1 MHTQGTKLKRLSEKP
16 PTRLSMLPR
25 DSQSSQSS
33 FKLRLPSAGGGSG
46 TSGTNTT
53 NTTRS
58 IPRPSVT
65 NDKGSRKSN
74 PIRATHLAKPS
85 MLPAKS
91 LQHNGNNMP
100 NSKMTQQ
107 RQSAAAL
114 EGVPKS
120 KLASPGPRRKSTYTM
135 AAKPKSSST
144 SAALSLST
152 SLVSTGS
159 PSVQQSTPLKQ
170 GEKVVDCTPKRR
182 STADRVRP
190 TFRWV

>member
-16 PTRLSMLPR
+16 PTRLSMLPK

-33 FKLRLPSAGGGSG
+33 LKLRLPSAGGGSG
-46 TSGTNTT
+46 TSGTKTT

-58 IPRPSVT
+58 IPRPSAT
-65 NDKGSRKSN
+65 NDKGSRKPN

-91 LQHNGNNMP
+91 LQHNGNN
-100 NSKMTQQ
+100 SKMTQQ
-107 RQSAAAL
+107 RQSTATL
-114 EGVPKS
+114 EGVSKS
-120 KLASPGPRRKSTYTM
+120 KLASPGPRRKNTYTM

-144 SAALSLST
+144 SAALALST

>member
-1 MHTQGTKLKRLSEKP
+1 MHTQGKLKRLSEKP
-16 PTRLSMLPR
+16 PTRLSMLPK

-33 FKLRLPSAGGGSG
+33 LKLRLPSAGGGSG
-46 TSGTNTT
+46 TSGTKTT

-58 IPRPSVT
+58 IPRPSAT
-65 NDKGSRKSN
+65 NDKGSRKPN

-91 LQHNGNNMP
+91 LQHNGNN
-100 NSKMTQQ
+100 SKMTQQ
-107 RQSAAAL
+107 RQSTATL
-114 EGVPKS
+114 EGVSKS
-120 KLASPGPRRKSTYTM
+120 KLASPGPRRKNTYTM

-144 SAALSLST
+144 SAALALST